1 MQQAPAKIA
10 PGSVPF
16 GQSCVILDVRTGV
29 EHAGVSLKQDHHHI
43 PLGDFNAAKFLN
55 DNNIDPAR
63 PVYVLCRSGARATTA
78 ANAISAAGHA
88 NVHVIEGGIVACE
101 ASGIP
106 VRKGEVMSLER
117 QVRVAAGLFVMA
129 GVALG
134 ALVSPW
140 FYALSGFVGAGLVFA
155 GVTDSCGMAFVLA
168 KAPWN
173 KGLATKDAPAAACS
187 AQASSCG
194 AAPMV
199 AGVQAPGLA
208 MPDGTAFYSPANG
221 KSGPVN
227 VYQIAKT
234 GKTVGGCS

>member
-1 MQQAPAKIA
+1 MQQAPATVT

-29 EHAGVSLKQDHHHI
+29 EHAGLSLKQDHHHI
-43 PLGDFNAAKFLN
+43 PLAEFDAAGFLKEN
-55 DNNIDPAR
+55 DIGPAR
-63 PVYVLCRSGARATTA
+63 PVYVLCRRGARATTA
-78 ANAISAAGHA
+78 ANAIAAAGHA

-117 QVRVAAGLFVMA
+117 QVRIAAGLFVMA

-134 ALVSPW
+134 ALASPW
-140 FYALSGFVGAGLVFA
+140 FYALSGFAGAGLVFA

-173 KGLATKDAPAAACS
+173 KGLAKKEAPAAACTAQTTCS
-187 AQASSCG
+187 AS
-194 AAPMV
+194 APTV
-199 AGVQAPGLA
+199 ATVQAPGLA

-221 KSGPVN
+221 KAGPVN
-227 VYQIAKT
+227 VYQLNKT
-234 GKTVGGCS
+234 GKAVGGCS